1 MREKRFRWGP
11 KEQDELA
18 ADRSALRQLGEP
30 ERFLPVMF
38 CSPTMELGVD
48 ISELDAV
55 YLRNVPP
62 TPANYAQRSGRAGRS
77 GSAALVLTYCS
88 AQSPHDQ
95 YFFER
100 REDMIQGVV
109 RPPAIDL
116 ANQDLIDSH
125 LHALWLAE
133 SEQALHSTIAEVL
146 DTAPVRRPLRSHLA
160 ACFESAEL
168 QERASKRMQ
177 QLLKGL
183 ARDLG
188 SEKPEWLD
196 DAAGYATNA
205 AKQSPA
211 SFNSA
216 FDRWRDLLASAEA
229 QRNEARRTLDNF
241 GITDPKLR
249 RSAESLQNRAQQQ
262 ISLLLAGREAIGSE
276 FYTYRYLATEGFLPG
291 YNFPRLPLMAF
302 IPGQG
307 SEKRQ
312 AYVQRPRFLGISEFG
327 PHSRIY
333 HEGRAYR
340 VVSVQVPASELEQG
354 GGKLLTETVWL
365 CRACG
370 ARDFAQ
376 PERCHACDTSEGFTP
391 VHDVKRIENVSTRP
405 AEHITANDEDRQRQG
420 FDIVTTFAW
429 SRRGGNWDVTHSAV
443 TDADGEPSATAK
455 YASAATLQRINL
467 GLRRRRAL
475 SETGFMIEP
484 STGRWLNTGDAEDAA
499 AAAEEDPARGK
510 PQRIVP
516 MVEDHKNALLLQSFP
531 PWDDPVAP
539 VVVQYALLRGLETEF
554 QLEEGELLSEPM
566 PSRADRRAVLLYEAT
581 EGGAGVL
588 ARVARERD
596 ALARVAQRAL
606 HLMHYEWTGNR
617 PTPDTLTDHGKQDCV
632 KGCYHLDDL
641 IAWSKSTRRKK

>member
-1 MREKRFRWGP
+1 M
-11 KEQDELA
+11 
-18 ADRSALRQLGEP
+18 
-30 ERFLPVMF
+30 
-38 CSPTMELGVD
+38 
-48 ISELDAV
+48 
-55 YLRNVPP
+55 
-62 TPANYAQRSGRAGRS
+62 
-77 GSAALVLTYCS
+77 
-88 AQSPHDQ
+88 
-95 YFFER
+95 
-100 REDMIQGVV
+100 
-109 RPPAIDL
+109 
-116 ANQDLIDSH
+116 
-125 LHALWLAE
+125 
-133 SEQALHSTIAEVL
+133 
-146 DTAPVRRPLRSHLA
+146 
-160 ACFESAEL
+160 
-168 QERASKRMQ
+168 QE
-177 QLLKGL
+177 LLKSL
-183 ARDLG
+183 ARDFG

-196 DAAGYATNA
+196 DPAGYATNA
-205 AKQSPA
+205 AKQSA
-211 SFNSA
+211 VAFNGA

-365 CRACG
+365 CKSCG

-376 PERCHACDTSEGFTP
+376 PERCHACENSEGFTP

-429 SRRGGNWDVTHSAV
+429 SRRGGEWDVTHSIV
-443 TDADGEPSATAK
+443 TDADGRPSATTK
-455 YASAATLQRINL
+455 YASAATLQRLNL
-467 GLRRRRAL
+467 GLRRRRTL
-475 SETGFMIEP
+475 SDTGYMIEP
-484 STGRWLNTGDAEDAA
+484 STGRWLNTEDAEDAA
-499 AAAEEDPARGK
+499 VAAEEDPARGK

-516 MVEDHKNALLLQSFP
+516 MVEDHKNALLLQPAP
-531 PWDDPVAP
+531 PWDHGGRPFAAARLKASGWSRMGTARCP
-539 VVVQYALLRGLETEF
+539 STWRLE
-554 QLEEGELLSEPM
+554 
-566 PSRADRRAVLLYEAT
+566 RR
-581 EGGAGVL
+581 
-588 ARVARERD
+588 
-596 ALARVAQRAL
+596 
-606 HLMHYEWTGNR
+606 
-617 PTPDTLTDHGKQDCV
+617 C
-632 KGCYHLDDL
+632 L
-641 IAWSKSTRRKK
+641 I